1 MAVYL
6 LSLFV
11 FPVNLQFKKII
22 YFFNAKL
29 DVILFYDM
37 PLIVNNL
44 HLYISGQFHQIRSDQ

>member
-22 YFFNAKL
+22 YFFFNAKL

-44 HLYISGQFHQIRSDQ
+44 HLYISEKFYQIPRP